1 MLHVL
6 VNKCKY
12 RYFKLKEQIESPGSQ
27 YLRPFAIILSRH
39 TSASLRLCETIFL
52 KLVNQSR
59 KARREA
65 KDKKYR
71 YDRHSSFLIENKRD
85 YTSLVYSIVIL
96 SKIEMNSKLKGH
108 KKTDMK
114 PVFNFLA

>member
-12 RYFKLKEQIESPGSQ
+12 RYFKLKEQIQSPGFW
-27 YLRPFAIILSRH
+27 YLYPFAIILSRH

-59 KARREA
+59 KARRDA

>member
-12 RYFKLKEQIESPGSQ
+12 RYFKLKEKIESPGSQ

-52 KLVNQSR
+52 N
-59 KARREA
+59 
-65 KDKKYR
+65 
-71 YDRHSSFLIENKRD
+71 
-85 YTSLVYSIVIL
+85 
-96 SKIEMNSKLKGH
+96 
-108 KKTDMK
+108 
-114 PVFNFLA
+114 

>member
-1 MLHVL
+1 MLHIL

-39 TSASLRLCETIFL
+39 TSASLRLCETIFF

-59 KARREA
+59 KARRDA

-71 YDRHSSFLIENKRD
+71 YDRHSSFLIEKKRT
-85 YTSLVYSIVIL
+85 YTSLVYSGVIL
-96 SKIEMNSKLKGH
+96 SKIEMNSKLKRH